1 MHRLVRSVQDL
12 GAIVRE
18 VRKAQGIRQDELAA
32 MVPASH
38 VFIID
43 VEKGKPSAQV
53 GKVFALLH
61 ELGIRLSVD
70 IPEATASSEKRQS
83 TRRPAS
89 RRNG

>member
-1 MHRLVRSVQDL
+1 MIKPINSIQDL
-12 GAIVRE
+12 GLIVRE

-43 VEKGKPSAQV
+43 VERGKPSAQV
-53 GKVFALLH
+53 GKVFALLR

-70 IPEATASSEKRQS
+70 IPEATAATKKQRTKR
-83 TRRPAS
+83 TAS
-89 RRNG
+89 QRNG